1 MRYLGSDNIEEP
13 QYQPWTAYLQTGL
26 QKEKTE
32 TEAQSKA
39 EMRVGEGLISEVS
52 SLSSFLRAGCMLS
65 SHLTMPLIF

>member
-39 EMRVGEGLISEVS
+39 EMRVGEGLIN
-52 SLSSFLRAGCMLS
+52 
-65 SHLTMPLIF
+65 